1 MSLVIMMLE
10 VMVMV
15 TVMAVVVV
23 MMVGLMLLL
32 NLNRDWTGR
41 YDLVVGRMLGQN
53 EVGVRIE

>member
-1 MSLVIMMLE
+1 MMLE
-10 VMVMV
+10 VMVMMTMV
-15 TVMAVVVV
+15 AVVVV